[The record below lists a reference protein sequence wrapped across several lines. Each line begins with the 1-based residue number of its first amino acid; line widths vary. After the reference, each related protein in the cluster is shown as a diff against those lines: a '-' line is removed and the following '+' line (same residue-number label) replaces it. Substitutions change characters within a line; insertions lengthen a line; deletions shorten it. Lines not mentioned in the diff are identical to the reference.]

1 MRIILASGSPRR
13 AELLSRIG
21 LDFEVIKP
29 ECEEHSEQKDPGLY
43 VEELSK
49 TKADHV
55 FSQIQDPNA
64 FIIASD
70 TIVWFE
76 DKILEKPKDND
87 HALEM
92 LSSMVGKKHQVYTGV
107 CCLYKGESL
116 CFHEITNVEFQNMN
130 NRFLKYYIST
140 REPADKAGAYGIQGL
155 GQVLVRKIEG
165 NFANVMG
172 FPTSRFFNEVQKWL
186 GDKNPIL
193 IPTT

>member
-13 AELLSRIG
+13 AELLTRIG
-21 LDFEVIKP
+21 LEFEVLKP
-29 ECEEHSEQKDPGLY
+29 ECEEYSEHKEPGAY

-49 TKADHV
+49 TKSEFVADKV
-55 FSQIQDPNA
+55 QDQDA
-64 FIIASD
+64 LIIASD

-76 DKILEKPKDND
+76 NKILEKPRDND

-107 CCLYKGESL
+107 SCLYKGESI

-140 REPADKAGAYGIQGL
+140 NEPADKAGAYGIQGL
-155 GQVLVRKIEG
+155 GQVLVKKIEG